1 MEVNEKKGWAIS
13 LGLYP
18 GVLLGFRTYEEETYN
33 THVVYMPFIDIA
45 IEIDK

>member
-1 MEVNEKKGWAIS
+1 MENERGYTIS

-18 GVLLGFRTYEEETYN
+18 GILFGVRAYEEEDFMTY
-33 THVVYMPFIDIA
+33 VIYLPFVDIA

>member
-1 MEVNEKKGWAIS
+1 MENKDLKGWSIS

-18 GVLLGFRTYEEETYN
+18 GILFGFRSYEQKAFN
-33 THVVYMPFIDIA
+33 THVIYIPFIDIA

>member
-1 MEVNEKKGWAIS
+1 MENERGYTIS

-18 GVLLGFRTYEEETYN
+18 GILFGVRAYEEKDFTTY
-33 THVVYMPFIDIA
+33 VIYLPFVDIA